1 VRRLIFSLLLALAAL
16 GTGVHAQPY
25 DRIGSLAENPISAV
39 SDDKGD
45 HGMLVELVRALD
57 RVTHSSTQIAIR
69 PFARSLMETASGKAD
84 FHLPLIQ
91 SETSPPPEGLAYVT
105 EVDIGQI
112 PFVIYSRKTA
122 PLDAKTVSDQKY
134 VMTEPGH
141 AAIFPF
147 PVVETRCLSCSLDMI
162 MDDKADALIVPGE
175 IIDPLLADAKY
186 KGIHRAF
193 YASFPVRALV
203 PVNAD
208 SAATRRYLID
218 GITQLKRTGELWK
231 ITGHQKGYTDW
242 QP

>member
-1 VRRLIFSLLLALAAL
+1 MRRLIFSLLLALAAL
-16 GTGVHAQPY
+16 GTGAQAQPY
-25 DRIGSLAENPISAV
+25 DRVGSLAENSFSAV
-39 SDDKGD
+39 SDDKGN

-57 RVTHSSTQIAIR
+57 QVTHSSTQIVIR

-84 FHLPLIQ
+84 FHLPLVQ
-91 SETSPPPEGLAYVT
+91 SDTSPAPDGLAYVT
-105 EVDIGQI
+105 EVDIGQL
-112 PFVIYSRKTA
+112 PFVVYSHKTA
-122 PLDAKTVSDQKY
+122 PLDAKTVGDHKI

-162 MDDKADALIVPGE
+162 LADKADALIVPGE
-175 IIDPLLADAKY
+175 IIDPLLTAVKY
-186 KGIHRAF
+186 KGIHRAL

-218 GITQLKRTGELWK
+218 GITQLRKTGELWK

>member
-1 VRRLIFSLLLALAAL
+1 VRRLIFSLLLALASL
-16 GTGVHAQPY
+16 GTGAHAQSY
-25 DRIGSLAENPISAV
+25 DRIGSLAENPFSAV
-39 SDDKGD
+39 ADEKGD

-57 RVTHSSTQIAIR
+57 RVTHSSTRIVIR

-91 SETSPPPEGLAYVT
+91 SDTAPAPDGLAYVT
-105 EVDIGQI
+105 EVDIGQV

-122 PLDAKTVSDQKY
+122 PLDTKTVSDHKV

-141 AAIFPF
+141 TAIFPF

-162 MDDKADALIVPGE
+162 LKDRADALIVPGE

-186 KGIHRAF
+186 KGIHRAL

-231 ITGHQKGYTDW
+231 ITGHQKSYTDW